1 MQGEI
6 ISLGRHKS
14 KSLIS
19 SIHAWN
25 ETNTSYTSPPSPSQ
39 THSDTRH
46 MCSKAKRCILRIL
59 TVVILN
65 VRLWRAPHTTCSS
78 SSTHQQHITRRS
90 SPITLATHTHTH
102 THTPSRPSSSRTA
115 TQQHFCFTSQ
125 TDEVYSCS
133 QAFVQLQPPLQLEE
147 RGRPDVVRRSSGRQP
162 PQNKNHMYEF
172 LCRKIVTS
180 SLHYQ
185 NQDQCLLF
193 KLVPTNLKQTYCS
206 GF

>member
-1 MQGEI
+1 MCVYGELLI
-6 ISLGRHKS
+6 PLVHRRPPINSISHVDRRPS
-14 KSLIS
+14 R
-19 SIHAWN
+19 
-25 ETNTSYTSPPSPSQ
+25 SP
-39 THSDTRH
+39 
-46 MCSKAKRCILRIL
+46 
-59 TVVILN
+59 
-65 VRLWRAPHTTCSS
+65 
-78 SSTHQQHITRRS
+78 
-90 SPITLATHTHTH
+90 H

-125 TDEVYSCS
+125 TDEAYSCS
-133 QAFVQLQPPLQLEE
+133 QAFVQIAATTQLEE

>member
-102 THTPSRPSSSRTA
+102 RHAHPHREQRHSSISA
-115 TQQHFCFTSQ
+115 L
-125 TDEVYSCS
+125 
-133 QAFVQLQPPLQLEE
+133 QAKLTKSTVAHRRSFRLQPPLQLEE